1 MTRCADLSPEPK
13 GGRHASSRRVLC
25 RLAVSL
31 LAASILPT
39 GAADGAHWKSPDY
52 LVDAFVEIALGSE
65 HDVRRRQV
73 RKWTTPI
80 HYALIHQTGDAELH
94 ERLIRTHFEHLAEL
108 TGFSIRPAAS
118 IEAAN
123 YVVVLTS
130 ESRLKDDLQR
140 HLGGYTA
147 AQRDKF
153 FRETVC
159 LGTFNSS
166 RRSGRITRAVAIIPV
181 DRARARGKLPACI
194 VEELT
199 QVLGLPNDS
208 DKVYPSIFND
218 HSTDIFLT
226 GLDVLL
232 LRMLYDP
239 RVTHG
244 MEEAELRPLLRTI
257 AVEITR
263 DGGFEQAERAA
274 AAGGLSG
281 LIP

>member
-1 MTRCADLSPEPK
+1 MPSCACWSPEACGP
-13 GGRHASSRRVLC
+13 STRRFAWLIA
-25 RLAVSL
+25 LTIL
-31 LAASILPT
+31 LATSPARAGDS
-39 GAADGAHWKSPDY
+39 AHWKSVDY
-52 LVDAFVEIALGSE
+52 LVDAFVDIALGSE

-80 HYALIHQTGDAELH
+80 HYTLVHQAGDAELH
-94 ERLIRTHFEHLAEL
+94 ERLIRAHFEHLAAL
-108 TGFSIRPAAS
+108 TGLKIAPATS
-118 IEAAN
+118 SDAAN
-123 YVVVLTS
+123 YLVVLTS

-140 HLGGYTA
+140 HLGWNSA
-147 AQRDKF
+147 EQREKF

-159 LGTFNSS
+159 LGTFSSS
-166 RRSGRITRAVAIIPV
+166 RRNGRITRAVAIIPV

-208 DKVYPSIFND
+208 DKVYPSVFND
-218 HSTDIFLT
+218 HSTDVFLS

-239 RVTHG
+239 RVANG
-244 MEEAELRPLLRTI
+244 LEEAELRPLLRTI
-257 AVEITR
+257 AAEITR
-263 DGGFEQAERAA
+263 NGGFERAEQAA

>member
-1 MTRCADLSPEPK
+1 MPSCACWSPEAF
-13 GGRHASSRRVLC
+13 GTRARQVAWLIA
-25 RLAVSL
+25 LTIL
-31 LAASILPT
+31 LATSPARAGEP
-39 GAADGAHWKSPDY
+39 AHWKSVDY

-80 HYALIHQTGDAELH
+80 YYALVHQAGDAELH
-94 ERLIRTHFEHLAEL
+94 GRLIQTHFEHLAAL
-108 TGFSIRPAAS
+108 TGLKIARATSSDP
-118 IEAAN
+118 AN
-123 YVVVLTS
+123 YLVVLTS
-130 ESRLKDDLQR
+130 ESHLKDDLQR
-140 HLGGYTA
+140 HLGWNSA
-147 AQRDKF
+147 EQREKF

-159 LGTFNSS
+159 LGTFTSS
-166 RRSGRITRAVAIIPV
+166 RRNGRITRAVAIIPV

-194 VEELT
+194 VEELA

-218 HSTDIFLT
+218 HSTDVFLT

-232 LRMLYDP
+232 FKMLYDP
-239 RVTHG
+239 RVVHG

-257 AVEITR
+257 AAEIAR
-263 DGGFEQAERAA
+263 NGGFEQAEQAA